1 MSITKDLILK
11 KILLINFDEE
21 KKTYKENQIDPMFAD
36 KNVDDKAIIIVCTQQ
51 SMSGTSNHFQESFKK
66 WITRTRTN
74 GIEFKL
80 LSKVDATRQ
89 KNRISITGQISNNV
103 RTRVYYNPNK
113 VNINFDKTKFETSY
127 NKNTES
133 RGGIRS
139 VNTSWSNTRTANLY
153 KNVIKNVTDFTKI
166 QLFDYS
172 IQRLSG
178 QNNNKKPIIGQ
189 GLIDVNLYF
198 VYVGNTGNYLMKF
211 TVRNYNGYKSNINLI
226 KTNSNKHVSKSA
238 TFVSGDEYKYICSKN
253 TTKEK
258 IVNERHGKI
267 VKIKILNKSNFPK
280 PVQKNSQV
288 MPINNRQIKKKNGY
302 QLVNSTKNNMK
313 NGNKSV
319 NPYAINGTSAITN
332 NNSDNEL
339 IQEVVKYTSNILLY
353 NTNITFKNN
362 QKKSEEYKKL
372 IAICDSVLL
381 ISKLVFETDKKYA
394 EPFKNLSNV
403 ITNSKNNKKAKIIF
417 NKFINFKDNY
427 STLKMKFQNSKSQ
440 NKYIKDFN
448 SILYDETINRKKKVQ
463 VLFFGQNNLNKRFN
477 KIFNDRKKHNKL
489 LNTKQIKFLTIND
502 YKKNLGEDLLYLEQ
516 EIIKLVE
523 K

>member
-11 KILLINFDEE
+11 NILLINFDEE

-89 KNRISITGQISNNV
+89 KNRISISGQISNNV

-267 VKIKILNKSNFPK
+267 VKIKIFLK
-280 PVQKNSQV
+280 
-288 MPINNRQIKKKNGY
+288 
-302 QLVNSTKNNMK
+302 
-313 NGNKSV
+313 
-319 NPYAINGTSAITN
+319 TSFCI
-332 NNSDNEL
+332 
-339 IQEVVKYTSNILLY
+339 
-353 NTNITFKNN
+353 
-362 QKKSEEYKKL
+362 
-372 IAICDSVLL
+372 
-381 ISKLVFETDKKYA
+381 
-394 EPFKNLSNV
+394 
-403 ITNSKNNKKAKIIF
+403 
-417 NKFINFKDNY
+417 
-427 STLKMKFQNSKSQ
+427 
-440 NKYIKDFN
+440 
-448 SILYDETINRKKKVQ
+448 
-463 VLFFGQNNLNKRFN
+463 
-477 KIFNDRKKHNKL
+477 
-489 LNTKQIKFLTIND
+489 
-502 YKKNLGEDLLYLEQ
+502 
-516 EIIKLVE
+516 
-523 K
+523 